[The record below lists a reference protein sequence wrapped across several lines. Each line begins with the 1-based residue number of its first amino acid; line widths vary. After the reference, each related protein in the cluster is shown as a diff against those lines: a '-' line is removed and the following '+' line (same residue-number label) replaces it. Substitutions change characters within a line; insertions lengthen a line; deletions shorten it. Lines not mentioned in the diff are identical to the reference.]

1 MTNFKMFDIVDNA
14 SDHHFLGSNH
24 KGKDCKDKVMK
35 TIMKE
40 WKILEQNLPES
51 IFVRV
56 YEERIDLLRAAIVGP
71 PFTPYYNGLFF
82 FDFCF
87 PKDYPARPPTVY
99 YHSFGL
105 RLNPNLY
112 ADGKV
117 CLSLLNT
124 WNGQK
129 IEKWNK
135 SQSTVLQVLLSLQ
148 ALVLNEKPYFN
159 EPGYGSKA
167 GKSSGQKS
175 SLAYN
180 EETWLNSCKTMI
192 FLIRKPP
199 KHFEEFIVEHFR
211 EQAQTILL
219 ACKAY
224 MSGHTKVGD
233 IVQDETSSS
242 PAYRASKQFKTS
254 MLDLY
259 PRLLDWFASKGASV
273 ENLRIELKVLP
284 KPAEEVVEKRKDVKS
299 KKMFISLKKLFGCT
313 KIVDNNPKI
322 SN

>member
-1 MTNFKMFDIVDNA
+1 MTNFKPFDIVRDA

-24 KGKDCKDKVMK
+24 NGKDCKDKVMK

-112 ADGKV
+112 SNGYV

-129 IEKWNK
+129 VEKWNK

-148 ALVLNEKPYFN
+148 ALVLNEKPCFN
-159 EPGYGSKA
+159 EPGIRSMA
-167 GKSSGQKS
+167 GKSSWEKR

-180 EETWLNSCKTMI
+180 EETWVKSCKTMI
-192 FLIRKPP
+192 FLLHTPR
-199 KHFEEFIVEHFR
+199 KHFEEFIIEHFR

-224 MSGHTKVGD
+224 MSGYAKVGD

-242 PAYRASKQFKTS
+242 PAYKASKQFNTS
-254 MLDLY
+254 MLDIY
-259 PRLLDWFASKGASV
+259 PRLLDYFASKGASV
-273 ENLRIELKVLP
+273 ENCRIELKVLP
-284 KPAEEVVEKRKDVKS
+284 KPEDVAEKRKDGIS
-299 KKMFISLKKLFGCT
+299 KKMFITLKMLFGCAKVVEHNDDT
-313 KIVDNNPKI
+313 IRN
-322 SN
+322 